1 MIIRVDHTFM
11 DTFFAV
17 AAGMADVEKLNDT
30 VGFQTI
36 TCHAR
41 HTGNT
46 FSTADI
52 DKALKGAGGGYGLK
66 NLSSNLPR
74 IEKLWTIIKEREGEW
89 TEEICAAA
97 DRLFAPTAEAVTIIP
112 VIGYDQG
119 IGINNRVCVNLNSE
133 ACLQNYH
140 ELVSVLIHEVTHT
153 LYESIHGPVLDLL
166 TWQSPQDMKN
176 LMDNLIQY
184 EGAGVFSAKAYREK
198 FSLPVTG
205 SPIQE
210 DYNLTREKIA
220 ELFREYQS
228 LSDDLSSGKLTDAE
242 EFVQRGFGPSKL
254 THRLGYAIFC
264 KIFKAGGAVSVRNA
278 VAMANE
284 VFIEKYVEAFKV

>member
-17 AAGMADVEKLNDT
+17 AAGTADIEELNDT
-30 VGFQTI
+30 AGFRTI

-41 HTGNT
+41 HTGNS
-46 FSTADI
+46 FAADDI
-52 DKALKGAGGGYGLK
+52 GKALKGVGDGYGLK
-66 NLSSNLPR
+66 NLSNNLLR
-74 IEKLWTIIKEREGEW
+74 IEKLWAAFKEREGAW

-97 DRLFAPTAEAVTIIP
+97 DRLFAPAAEVVTIIP

-119 IGINNRVCVNLNSE
+119 IGINKMVCVNLNSE
-133 ACLQNYH
+133 ACLQNYP

-153 LYESIHGPVLDLL
+153 LYESIHGPVLILL

-184 EGAGVFSAKAYREK
+184 EGAGVFSAKPYREK
-198 FSLPVTG
+198 FSLPSTG

-220 ELFREYQS
+220 DLYREYQS
-228 LSDDLSSGKLTDAE
+228 LSADLSSGKLTDAE
-242 EFVQRGFGPSKL
+242 EFFQRGFGPSKL
-254 THRLGYAIFC
+254 THRLGYAVFC
-264 KIFKAGGAVSVRNA
+264 EIFKTGGTQSVRNA